1 MSLFGKYVK
10 CLDDRYVRVTHRFV
24 VGTPLNFASC
34 AISRTLNKWA
44 ALMISNK
51 NKTLIYA
58 LTEALC
64 APGTTFLRIPEHL
77 GATNPGKFKILIPPC
92 ALESAYIYPSMSPFR
107 LSANEI
113 SIL

>member
-1 MSLFGKYVK
+1 MVS
-10 CLDDRYVRVTHRFV
+10 
-24 VGTPLNFASC
+24 S
-34 AISRTLNKWA
+34 
-44 ALMISNK
+44 K

-64 APGTTFLRIPEHL
+64 APGTAFLRIPEHL
-77 GATNPGKFKILIPPC
+77 GVTNTGVFKISIPPC
-92 ALESAYIYPSMSPFR
+92 LLESAYIYPSMSPFR